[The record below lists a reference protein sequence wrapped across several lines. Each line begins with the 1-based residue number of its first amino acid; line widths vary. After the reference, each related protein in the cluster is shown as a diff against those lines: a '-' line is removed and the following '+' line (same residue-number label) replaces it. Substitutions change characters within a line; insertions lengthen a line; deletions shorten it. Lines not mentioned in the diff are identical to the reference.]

1 MHRTKTVVTVLLALL
16 ALSVLPAFSQEPPP
30 KPTPISAEA
39 AFDAVMTQTDP
50 ITGASKKIALVDVRT
65 RAEIFWIGAPAKVD
79 DFTLVSGAKI
89 VPDLG
94 KVKLSIGGLFYE
106 YRDAGR
112 RRFIRTEDVASVKL
126 TPIARNIPYQLWDE
140 TTGKTVPNGADFINF
155 RTAVE
160 KLANVEGVEVVIFF
174 CRSGGRSEGCVAE
187 FDPTLFEK
195 LYEIDQPST
204 VDGNGG
210 FEGNTYSNKY
220 LGYRGFP
227 GRITIFQA
235 TGAESVSWKDAGLPS
250 RIGVSPF

>member
-1 MHRTKTVVTVLLALL
+1 MLRTRHLITALL
-16 ALSVLPAFSQEPPP
+16 LVIAVALPALAQDPF

-39 AFDAVMTQTDP
+39 AFDALMTQTDP
-50 ITGASKKIALVDVRT
+50 ETGASKKIALVDVRT
-65 RAEIFWIGAPAKVD
+65 RAEIYWVGAPAKVD
-79 DFTLVSGAKI
+79 EFTLISGAKI

-94 KVKLSIGGLFYE
+94 KVKLTIGGLFYE
-106 YRDAGR
+106 YRDRGR
-112 RRFIRTEDVASVKL
+112 KRYIRVQDVASVKL
-126 TPIARNIPYQLWDE
+126 TPIAKNIPYQLWDE
-140 TTGKTVPNGADFINF
+140 TTGKSVPNGPDFINF

-160 KLANVEGVEVVIFF
+160 KLANEDGVDIVIFF
-174 CRSGGRSEGCVAE
+174 CRSGGRSEGCVAQ

-195 LYEIDQPST
+195 LYEMDQPSE

-227 GRITIFQA
+227 GRVTIVQA
-235 TGAESVSWKDAGLPS
+235 PGADSTSWKDTGLPI